1 MKRADWINTAQL
13 PPTRVA
19 WQPPTRGPSGSP
31 ASAVTR
37 QPFAPPWGPSTGSD
51 PGCWSPGRLRVWDA
65 HPALKADAPGPSGS
79 VPPPPTHLRS
89 PHQGE

>member
-13 PPTRVA
+13 PPTHVA
-19 WQPPTRGPSGSP
+19 RQPPTRGPSGSP

-51 PGCWSPGRLRVWDA
+51 LGCQAASV
-65 HPALKADAPGPSGS
+65 SGTHI
-79 VPPPPTHLRS
+79 PP
-89 PHQGE
+89 